1 MVDNW
6 TVVLLLS
13 SWSYFEWE
21 SQSKGARHSAVA
33 PSVVAEHSS
42 GSDVTRGAL
51 LSGDS
56 GARGAVDSH
65 NNNAKMPPLRLS
77 WSWEGRACTAPPVA
91 RVGRT
96 RKKPGLRLQ
105 PEPPG

>member
-21 SQSKGARHSAVA
+21 SQSKGARHSAVSH
-33 PSVVAEHSS
+33 SVVAEHSS
-42 GSDVTRGAL
+42 GSDVTRRA

-56 GARGAVDSH
+56 GARGAVVSH
-65 NNNAKMPPLRLS
+65 NNNANEYYGKWLHITLS
-77 WSWEGRACTAPPVA
+77 TTLDW
-91 RVGRT
+91 
-96 RKKPGLRLQ
+96 LLQ
-105 PEPPG
+105 PSSGQCPTLSISVVLVPNSTF

>member
-21 SQSKGARHSAVA
+21 SQSKGARHSAVSH
-33 PSVVAEHSS
+33 SVVAEHSS
-42 GSDVTRGAL
+42 GSDVTRRAL

-56 GARGAVDSH
+56 GARGAEDSH
-65 NNNAKMPPLRLS
+65 NNNANEYYGKWLHTLS
-77 WSWEGRACTAPPVA
+77 TLDW
-91 RVGRT
+91 
-96 RKKPGLRLQ
+96 LLQ
-105 PEPPG
+105 PSSGQCPTVSRYILES